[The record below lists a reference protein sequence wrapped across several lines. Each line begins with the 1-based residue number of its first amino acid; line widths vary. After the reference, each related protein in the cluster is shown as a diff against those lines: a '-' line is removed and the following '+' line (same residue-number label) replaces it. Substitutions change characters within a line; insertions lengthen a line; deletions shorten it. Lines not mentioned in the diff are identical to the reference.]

1 MAARQIFADL
11 QGQLIELDR
20 QVAAYGDKIQAVHRS
35 SEAGQR
41 LSDVPGIGPIT
52 ALLAALGDG
61 KTFGSAR
68 QVAAWLGLVPR
79 QDSSGGK
86 PKLLGISKRG
96 DVHLRTLLVHG
107 GRAVVKAAAKKDDS
121 QSRWANDLV
130 RRRNA
135 NIAAV
140 AVANKNAR
148 IVWALLTQS
157 ANYEVSAQASV

>member
-1 MAARQIFADL
+1 MN
-11 QGQLIELDR
+11 
-20 QVAAYGDKIQAVHRS
+20 
-35 SEAGQR
+35 QR

-52 ALLAALGDG
+52 ATALLASLGNG
-61 KTFGSAR
+61 KAFGSAR

-96 DVHLRTLLVHG
+96 DVYLRTLLIHG
-107 GRAVVKAAAKKDDS
+107 GRAVVNAAAKKDDAE
-121 QSRWANDLV
+121 SRWINDLV
-130 RRRNA
+130 TRRNV

-140 AVANKNAR
+140 AVANKSVLSKAEGNAR
-148 IVWALLTQS
+148 IVWALLTKS